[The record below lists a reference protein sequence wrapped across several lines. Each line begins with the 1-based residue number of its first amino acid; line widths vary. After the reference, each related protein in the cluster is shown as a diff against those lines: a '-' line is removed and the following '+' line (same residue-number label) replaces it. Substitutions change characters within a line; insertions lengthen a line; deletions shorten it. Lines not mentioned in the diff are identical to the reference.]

1 VSTPVNGAT
10 PSRNRRKK
18 PERQKSASSI
28 PSVESSAAN
37 VSLSNFDRTTRIWLV
52 AAIVVAGIWSYWPT
66 LVDLVGTWNREPDYS
81 HGFLV
86 LPVSLYFLWIRRST
100 CPALTATSPV
110 LALGFTFVAVAMRYV
125 GARYF
130 YGFLDGWS
138 ILPWVAAIA
147 AATGGWRLLVWSLP
161 SICFL
166 FFMIPLPFS
175 LEGQLSQPL
184 QKIATKISCATLQTC
199 GFPAFAEGNVILL
212 NKERFEVAQACSGL
226 RLFISILALT
236 YAYIVIIQRPWWE
249 KLGLAI
255 VAIPVAIIANSGR
268 IVATAVLYQF
278 TESESLRQ
286 FAHDSAGWATILF
299 AGAILWA
306 FLLYFRWVIREEE
319 IMDVGALIRESAI
332 ARQTPATGSSS

>member
-1 VSTPVNGAT
+1 MSTPVNGAV

-18 PERQKSASSI
+18 PERNKSATTTPAAVS
-28 PSVESSAAN
+28 PAASAP
-37 VSLSNFDRTTRIWLV
+37 LSGFDRQTRFWLLV
-52 AAIVVAGIWSYWPT
+52 AIVVAGVWSYWPT
-66 LVDLVGTWNREPDYS
+66 LGELVATWNREPDYS

-86 LPVSLYFLWIRRST
+86 LPLSIYFLWIRRSA
-100 CPALTATSPV
+100 CPGLTTTSPL
-110 LALGFTFVAVAMRYV
+110 LALSFTFVAVAMRFV

-138 ILPWVAAIA
+138 ILPWAAAIA
-147 AATGGWRLLVWSLP
+147 SAVGGWRLLLWTLP

-184 QKIATKISCATLQTC
+184 QKIATKISCTTLQTC

-212 NKERFEVAQACSGL
+212 NKDRFEVAQACSGL

-278 TESESLRQ
+278 TDNEWLRQ

-299 AGAILWA
+299 AGGILWVL
-306 FLLYFRWVIREEE
+306 LLYFRWLIREEE
-319 IMDVGALIRESAI
+319 VMDVGALVRESAI
-332 ARQTPATGSSS
+332 ARQTPATGSLS